1 MPVVCIAL
9 QRVLGDGE
17 MVYVLVARDVG
28 GLKQTTELISKE
40 GKGSS
45 SEQLYYN
52 DRSAPV
58 EVEEV
63 E

>member
-17 MVYVLVARDVG
+17 VVYVLVARDVG

-45 SEQLYYN
+45 F
-52 DRSAPV
+52 
-58 EVEEV
+58 
-63 E
+63 